1 MMLSSML
8 ILSVPMLSYF
18 SHLPQIL
25 YSFYNLCSV
34 PFPVLFYP
42 NASLLVRTHFFS
54 ASLCPFTCFPFSR
67 VFHASWLSQSTFSLP
82 PGVTVLQ
89 IRAARSSSCSREQAE
104 QREMELMA
112 VSMYQSWKRFCFSLL
127 THRYYLWRRQ
137 RRDLTH
143 KEVKSLIVHWSRS
156 NWNNFPEW
164 DGPVIVNNDHRLF
177 FSIIL
182 DLFFLD
188 CSLAFLSH
196 FTNTQTSQ
204 FIL

>member
-42 NASLLVRTHFFS
+42 NASLLVRTHSFS

-82 PGVTVLQ
+82 PGWLFYKSGQ
-89 IRAARSSSCSREQAE
+89 LEAAAAPESKQNRGKWSWW
-104 QREMELMA
+104 A

-143 KEVKSLIVHWSRS
+143 KEVKSLIVHWSKS

-164 DGPVIVNNDHRLF
+164 GWPSN
-177 FSIIL
+177 S
-182 DLFFLD
+182 
-188 CSLAFLSH
+188 
-196 FTNTQTSQ
+196 
-204 FIL
+204 